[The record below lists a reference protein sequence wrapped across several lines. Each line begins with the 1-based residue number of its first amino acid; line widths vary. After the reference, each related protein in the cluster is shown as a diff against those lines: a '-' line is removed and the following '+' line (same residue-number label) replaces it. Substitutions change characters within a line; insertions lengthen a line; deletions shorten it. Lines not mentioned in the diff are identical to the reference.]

1 MKAMSSLL
9 TGQTSELSEEVDVDT
24 EQVDQQREILSDKR
38 PEDIVIVE
46 LEGWSKG
53 SSVHYMA

>member
-1 MKAMSSLL
+1 MKAMSSLS